1 MSVDQGTVLRYESLH
16 ISIFQKLHDKGYVL
30 TSFENCRGAV
40 GYWAV
45 LMHKSVLFLIQML
58 DLSWALFK
66 HIKIGKNGSLSQ
78 EREAFHLNKTQL
90 SYSDQGA

>member
-1 MSVDQGTVLRYESLH
+1 
-16 ISIFQKLHDKGYVL
+16 
-30 TSFENCRGAV
+30 
-40 GYWAV
+40 V

-90 SYSDQGA
+90 SYWTTRV